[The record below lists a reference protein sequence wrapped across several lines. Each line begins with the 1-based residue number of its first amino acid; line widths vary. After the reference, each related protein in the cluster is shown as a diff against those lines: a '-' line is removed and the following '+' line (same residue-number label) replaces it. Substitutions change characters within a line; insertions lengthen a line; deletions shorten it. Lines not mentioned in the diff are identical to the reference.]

1 MRFYNLIKTTGQWF
15 SSKECS
21 EHALKRNELTA
32 IITIQLLCAI
42 VFISF
47 SGLLYIADGKLN
59 IKINE
64 ISNFFSIIVH
74 II

>member
-15 SSKECS
+15 SFKECS